1 VSHDPLIADGEA
13 SLAAGRWHD
22 AEVAFSGALDE
33 RESGP
38 ALAGLGEARWWQG
51 DPAGSLALRERAFAA
66 FRRGGDAEG
75 AALAAMAASIIYKA
89 NYGNLAAAGGWMGRA
104 ERLFDGASAGPLQGW
119 LWATRAY
126 QLDEGPAA
134 IELADRAL
142 GAARRSGDVDLE
154 LTALATRGRTMVLA
168 GQAGDGLALV
178 DEAMAGAFSGE
189 PRRLDTVVATSCDM
203 LVACDVAGDLARAT
217 QWCRVADEF
226 VATYGCPFLHAQCRT
241 VYGSVLVQA
250 GQWTEA
256 EGELAAAMAMAGQAG
271 PFMHDRAAARLAE
284 LRLRQGRVDDAES
297 LLATCDREVAAVT
310 VAATR
315 LARGDASISAALV
328 ERHLRARPA
337 AGLADAAALEV
348 LVASH
353 LATGD
358 VPAARAAARRLDDL
372 AAGSSH
378 AGLAARAVAVA
389 ARCAAAEGRT
399 DEAVAGLE
407 RALAAMAPLD
417 MPLESARARRDLAA
431 ALADGDA
438 ALAVAEA
445 GTALAA
451 FERLGAAGDADATA
465 ALLRSL
471 GAAGRRGRPANGDL
485 TPRERQVL
493 ALVGRGLSNPEIAAR
508 LYISRKTAEHH
519 VTNVLAKLGLP
530 NRTAAAAAAREVL
543 GD

>member
-1 VSHDPLIADGEA
+1 
-13 SLAAGRWHD
+13 
-22 AEVAFSGALDE
+22 
-33 RESGP
+33 
-38 ALAGLGEARWWQG
+38 
-51 DPAGSLALRERAFAA
+51 
-66 FRRGGDAEG
+66 
-75 AALAAMAASIIYKA
+75 
-89 NYGNLAAAGGWMGRA
+89 
-104 ERLFDGASAGPLQGW
+104 
-119 LWATRAY
+119 
-126 QLDEGPAA
+126 
-134 IELADRAL
+134 
-142 GAARRSGDVDLE
+142 
-154 LTALATRGRTMVLA
+154 
-168 GQAGDGLALV
+168 
-178 DEAMAGAFSGE
+178 
-189 PRRLDTVVATSCDM
+189 
-203 LVACDVAGDLARAT
+203 
-217 QWCRVADEF
+217 
-226 VATYGCPFLHAQCRT
+226 
-241 VYGSVLVQA
+241 VYGSVLVQV
-250 GQWTEA
+250 GQWAEA

-328 ERHLRARPA
+328 ERHLRARA
-337 AGLADAAALEV
+337 VAGLADTAALEV

-378 AGLAARAVAVA
+378 AGLAARAVAA
-389 ARCAAAEGRT
+389 EARCAAAEGRT
-399 DEAVAGLE
+399 EEAVAGLE

-451 FERLGAAGDADATA
+451 FERLGAAADADATA

-471 GAAGRRGRPANGDL
+471 GAAGRRGRHGGPGRPANGDL